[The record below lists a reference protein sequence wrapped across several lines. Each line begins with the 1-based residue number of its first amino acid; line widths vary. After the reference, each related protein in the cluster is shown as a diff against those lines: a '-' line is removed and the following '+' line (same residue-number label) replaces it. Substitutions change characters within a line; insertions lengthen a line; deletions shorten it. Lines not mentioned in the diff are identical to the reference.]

1 MIQHGSV
8 IRPTMFLASLD
19 LKTAFD
25 EARPRH
31 VAQIM
36 EETTKFHGWTITA
49 FPSEIA
55 GTGTS
60 HV

>member
-19 LKTAFD
+19 IKTAFD
-25 EARPRH
+25 EARPRL

-36 EETTKFHGWTITA
+36 EDPNIHGWTIAA
-49 FPSEIA
+49 FPREMA